1 MIPKTDFFDK
11 IEDYCIEQ
19 LEENSRLEFEEEL
32 KKNPKLRSELD
43 FWIEIKNAL
52 LEKEVITLRNKL
64 KNDIPQMKP
73 AISGNELFESF
84 NDFSDIQEL
93 TEMLSSEELINFYDS
108 LPKVHVYHHESRSNE
123 NIHHFYKEQKVLET
137 PDVEDDF
144 DNIELKDF
152 DGLEEAILEKDILH
166 FRQTLKQVAKS
177 VEPQFTIEEIDNYIN
192 GELTGSELL
201 DFENDIYQNSSL
213 KDEVALHQNIEKS
226 LMEFDVINLR
236 NQISNILRTETSWK
250 VSEKSIEDF
259 IDGILEGEALAEFNS
274 ELNDNTDLI
283 AEVKLRNQINESIA
297 EFDIFNL
304 RKELTAAKES
314 ADIKKINMIIPE
326 TKSGKWKFLR
336 RSVAVMVIL
345 LGIAGVLRNSFVST
359 ENTYEHY
366 FVTPAWSPERSV
378 SNEITLLQKANIAYV
393 NAEYAKVVKILS
405 ELSSTGNESAVF
417 DFYKAASFQEMN
429 KYNEAIL
436 EYTRVINQGD
446 NLFIEEAEWYRS
458 LCYLKLKNYEK
469 SRTELLA
476 VIERKGHYQND
487 AKAIM
492 RRLKYSLK

>member
-213 KDEVALHQNIEKS
+213 KDEVELHQNIEKS

-326 TKSGKWKFLR
+326 TKSEKWKFLR

-393 NAEYAKVVKILS
+393 NAEYAKVVKILG

>member
-19 LEENSRLEFEEEL
+19 LEEDSRLEFEEEL

-64 KNDIPQMKP
+64 KNEIPQMKP

-93 TEMLSSEELINFYDS
+93 TETLSSEEIINFYDS
-108 LPKVHVYHHESRSNE
+108 LPKVHVYHHELRSNE

-137 PDVEDDF
+137 SDVEDDF

-177 VEPQFTIEEIDNYIN
+177 VEPKFTIEEIDNYIN

-236 NQISNILRTETSWK
+236 SQISNILRTETSWN

-259 IDGILEGEALAEFNS
+259 IDGILEGEALAEFKS

-326 TKSGKWKFLR
+326 TKSEKWRFLR
-336 RSVAVMVIL
+336 RSVAVLVIL

-393 NAEYAKVVKILS
+393 NAEYSKVVKILD

-492 RRLKYSLK
+492 RRLKY

>member
-19 LEENSRLEFEEEL
+19 LEEDSRLEFEEEL

-64 KNDIPQMKP
+64 KNEIPQMKP

-93 TEMLSSEELINFYDS
+93 TETLSSEELINFYDS
-108 LPKVHVYHHESRSNE
+108 LPKVHVYHHELRSNE

-137 PDVEDDF
+137 SDVEDDF

-177 VEPQFTIEEIDNYIN
+177 VEPKFTIEEIDNYIN

-236 NQISNILRTETSWK
+236 SQISNILRTETSWN

-259 IDGILEGEALAEFNS
+259 IDGILEGEALAEFKS

-297 EFDIFNL
+297 EFEIFNL

-326 TKSGKWKFLR
+326 TKSEKWRFLR
-336 RSVAVMVIL
+336 RSVAVLVIL

-393 NAEYAKVVKILS
+393 NAEYFKVVKILD

-492 RRLKYSLK
+492 RRLKY

>member
-52 LEKEVITLRNKL
+52 LEKEVITLRHKL

-73 AISGNELFESF
+73 AISGDELFESF
-84 NDFSDIQEL
+84 NNISDIQEL
-93 TEMLSSEELINFYDS
+93 TEILSSEELINFYDS

-201 DFENDIYQNSSL
+201 DFENDI
-213 KDEVALHQNIEKS
+213 
-226 LMEFDVINLR
+226 
-236 NQISNILRTETSWK
+236 
-250 VSEKSIEDF
+250 
-259 IDGILEGEALAEFNS
+259 
-274 ELNDNTDLI
+274 
-283 AEVKLRNQINESIA
+283 
-297 EFDIFNL
+297 
-304 RKELTAAKES
+304 
-314 ADIKKINMIIPE
+314 IKI
-326 TKSGKWKFLR
+326 
-336 RSVAVMVIL
+336 V
-345 LGIAGVLRNSFVST
+345 
-359 ENTYEHY
+359 H
-366 FVTPAWSPERSV
+366 
-378 SNEITLLQKANIAYV
+378 
-393 NAEYAKVVKILS
+393 
-405 ELSSTGNESAVF
+405 
-417 DFYKAASFQEMN
+417 
-429 KYNEAIL
+429 
-436 EYTRVINQGD
+436 
-446 NLFIEEAEWYRS
+446 
-458 LCYLKLKNYEK
+458 
-469 SRTELLA
+469 
-476 VIERKGHYQND
+476 
-487 AKAIM
+487 
-492 RRLKYSLK
+492 

>member
-326 TKSGKWKFLR
+326 TKSEKWKFLR

-393 NAEYAKVVKILS
+393 NAEYAKVVKILG

>member
-213 KDEVALHQNIEKS
+213 KDEVELHQNIEKS

-326 TKSGKWKFLR
+326 TKSEKWKFLR

-393 NAEYAKVVKILS
+393 NAEYAKVVKILG

-417 DFYKAASFQEMN
+417 DFYEAASFQEMN

>member
-52 LEKEVITLRNKL
+52 LEKEVITLRHKL

-73 AISGNELFESF
+73 AISGDELFESF
-84 NDFSDIQEL
+84 NNISDIQEL
-93 TEMLSSEELINFYDS
+93 TEILSSEELINFYDS

-226 LMEFDVINLR
+226 LTEFDVINLR
-236 NQISNILRTETSWK
+236 SQISNILRTETSWK

-259 IDGILEGEALAEFNS
+259 IDGILEGEALTEFKS

-304 RKELTAAKES
+304 RKELTVAKES

-336 RSVAVMVIL
+336 RSVAVLVIL

-393 NAEYAKVVKILS
+393 NAEYTKVVKILD

>member
-19 LEENSRLEFEEEL
+19 LEEDSRLEFEEEL

-64 KNDIPQMKP
+64 KNEIPQMKP

-93 TEMLSSEELINFYDS
+93 TETLSSEELINFYDS
-108 LPKVHVYHHESRSNE
+108 LPKVHVYHHELRSNE

-137 PDVEDDF
+137 SDVEDDF

-177 VEPQFTIEEIDNYIN
+177 VEPKFTIEEIDNYIN

-236 NQISNILRTETSWK
+236 SQISNILRTETSWN

-259 IDGILEGEALAEFNS
+259 IDGILEGEALAEFKS

-326 TKSGKWKFLR
+326 TKSEKWRFLR
-336 RSVAVMVIL
+336 RSVAVLVIL

-393 NAEYAKVVKILS
+393 NAEYSKVVKILD

>member
-19 LEENSRLEFEEEL
+19 LEEDSRLEFEEEL

-93 TEMLSSEELINFYDS
+93 TETLSSEELINFYDS
-108 LPKVHVYHHESRSNE
+108 LPKVHVYHHELRSNE

-137 PDVEDDF
+137 SDVEDDF

-177 VEPQFTIEEIDNYIN
+177 VEPKFTIEEIDNYIN

-236 NQISNILRTETSWK
+236 SQISNILRTETSWN

-259 IDGILEGEALAEFNS
+259 IDGILEGEALAEFKS

-326 TKSGKWKFLR
+326 TKSEKWKFLR
-336 RSVAVMVIL
+336 RSVAVLVIL
-345 LGIAGVLRNSFVST
+345 LGMAGVLRNSFVST

-393 NAEYAKVVKILS
+393 NAEYFKVVKILD

-487 AKAIM
+487 AKVIM